1 MSSTLLRLGLYTIIF
16 TLVLFVL
23 SSTFD
28 DTKFGELITSSL
40 LQHLFILSGV
50 LIVAGLVMRVF
61 ARSPRKTV
69 SSKNKCQVCGIPIAR
84 GAIYCRPHLRGMLE
98 REDRKTHNTRIR

>member
-1 MSSTLLRLGLYTIIF
+1 MSSTLLRLGLYLVIS
-16 TLVLFVL
+16 TLILYVL

-28 DTKFGELITSSL
+28 DTKLGEMVTTSL
-40 LQHLFILSGV
+40 LQHLFILSGLLV
-50 LIVAGLVMRVF
+50 VAGLGARIF
-61 ARSPRKTV
+61 AKTAGK
-69 SSKNKCQVCGIPIAR
+69 SMHKNRCSVCGTPIPH